1 VFSPAARSR
10 AFCISI
16 SRTSACVPFSRT
28 GDFVQI
34 EPVVEGHLLPIAHP
48 PHLNDLVFTI
58 AHIRSKKLT
67 YQTIF
72 SGFICPS

>member
-28 GDFVQI
+28 GDFEI
-34 EPVVEGHLLPIAHP
+34 EPVVERDLLQTHWHLPALGFA
-48 PHLNDLVFTI
+48 LVSQY
-58 AHIRSKKLT
+58 RSKMLT
-67 YQTIF
+67 
-72 SGFICPS
+72 